1 MMTTREDDPVSFI
14 RDLEKG
20 IAIGDVEGIYT
31 LARELFPEFPGGE
44 VIYLCGELGAGK
56 TTFVKGVVSALGG
69 DPDLVTSP
77 TFALIHRYPL
87 HAGVILHLDL
97 YRLSDPSEVLSLDL
111 ETPGKG
117 EALFIEWPERGI
129 PYLPPPSWIFL
140 FGFPPSGEGRVIRA
154 QRLRGAPGPQARCTC
169 GQSPPRS

>member
-1 MMTTREDDPVSFI
+1 MTLA

-20 IAIGDVEGIYT
+20 IVIRDIKGIFA
-31 LARELFPEFPGGE
+31 LARELFPAFPGGE
-44 VIYLCGELGAGK
+44 VIYLHGELGAGK

-87 HAGVILHLDL
+87 RPGVILHLDL
-97 YRLSDPSEVLSLDL
+97 YRLSDPGEVLSLDL
-111 ETPGKG
+111 ETPNKG
-117 EALFIEWPERGI
+117 EVMFIEWPERGI

-140 FGFPPSGEGRVIRA
+140 FGFPPSGEGRIIRA
-154 QRLRGAPGPQARCTC
+154 QRTGEAPGPQARCTC